1 MKRKYM
7 LIYDTG
13 HSYGEMTFN
22 SEYRANSKKNIED
35 AKNEM
40 KLKKGKIFEIEQIYL
55 IKE

>member
-1 MKRKYM
+1 MRKYI
-7 LIYDTG
+7 LIYDTQ